1 MIKRFCDRC
10 GAETFEKNTRI
21 KEKNTDTELWIE
33 KCGRGTIGHTP
44 ADLCDNCI
52 KSFRNWW
59 IANERPHVNI
69 DDSPIGGF
77 HDD

>member
-33 KCGRGTIGHTP
+33 KCGRSTICHTS
-44 ADLCDNCI
+44 ADLCAECI

-59 IANERPHVNI
+59 IANK
-69 DDSPIGGF
+69 
-77 HDD
+77 